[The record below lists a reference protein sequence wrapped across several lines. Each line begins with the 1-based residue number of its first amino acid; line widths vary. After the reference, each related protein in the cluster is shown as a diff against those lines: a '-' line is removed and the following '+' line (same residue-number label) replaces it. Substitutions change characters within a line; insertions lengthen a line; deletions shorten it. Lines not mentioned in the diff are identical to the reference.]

1 MYGDMKRVL
10 YLVLLLAAVVFS
22 ACSSDEPNND
32 SGKLVVELAVA
43 EVEDQ
48 PVDKPTDFSDYTIVI
63 VPQSG
68 WIYSADVKD
77 IVWPVDISV
86 GSYTV
91 AAVSPALEEN
101 DNTTTCYYGEVNDV
115 RILKDEITSIVITMS
130 RREFPKSDLE

>member
-1 MYGDMKRVL
+1 MKRVL
-10 YLVLLLAAVVFS
+10 YLVSLLVAIFFS

-32 SGKLVVELAVA
+32 SGKLVVELTVT
-43 EVEDQ
+43 EDDQ
-48 PVDKPTDFSDYTIVI
+48 IVDLPTDFSDYTIVI

-91 AAVSPALEEN
+91 AAVSPTLEEN
-101 DNTTTCYYGEVNDV
+101 DNTTTCYYGEVNNV
-115 RILKDEITSIVITMS
+115 RILKDETTSIVINMS